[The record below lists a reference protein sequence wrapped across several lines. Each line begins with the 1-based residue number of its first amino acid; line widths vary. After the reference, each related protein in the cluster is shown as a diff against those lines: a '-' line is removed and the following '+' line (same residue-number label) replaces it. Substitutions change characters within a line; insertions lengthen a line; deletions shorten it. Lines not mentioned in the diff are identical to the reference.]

1 MNAHNEAL
9 ARDFLKMTDTQG
21 DIFVDRRHCIH
32 VPKMGTARGKDE
44 LGKFYQDL
52 APMYKRYPMIQTLL
66 IACPIT
72 VACLFRAVASVN

>member
-52 APMYKRYPMIQTLL
+52 APVQT
-66 IACPIT
+66 ISHDPDT
-72 VACLFRAVASVN
+72 FNCLSNNGCVFI